1 MSRFEE
7 HQTSECHKVAID
19 YDVIDITS
27 KSAKKTRAQNR
38 RCFAKIIESL
48 QYLARQ
54 GLAIRGDNDEESN
67 FIQLLKLRAKD
78 DEGLAKEQSIQV
90 TAFRM
95 RLFLY

>member
-1 MSRFEE
+1 MEKTFISTGYSNWKKALSRFKE

-19 YDVIDITS
+19 YEVVLPKTCGDVIDMTS

-54 GLAIRGDNDEESN
+54 GLAI
-67 FIQLLKLRAKD
+67 
-78 DEGLAKEQSIQV
+78 
-90 TAFRM
+90 
-95 RLFLY
+95 

>member
-1 MSRFEE
+1 MEKTFISTGYSNWKKALSRFKE

-54 GLAIRGDNDEESN
+54 GLAI
-67 FIQLLKLRAKD
+67 
-78 DEGLAKEQSIQV
+78 
-90 TAFRM
+90 
-95 RLFLY
+95 